1 MLNVTEIK
9 TSLGTRAAILFSNFF
24 LIILAYYQVKS
35 ASRSLLIE
43 YWGASNLPYVWIAS
57 AVILLVFISIYNR
70 LVARYSRLNVVLGSC
85 LLFIAMMAGFHA
97 LLDITPLAASIGFYI
112 FVDIISVILVEQFW
126 SLTDTITQQD
136 EGRRSYW
143 FVSSGGLIGSIAGGG
158 TALMLLKYTSLTT
171 ADLLLTSALILGI
184 IFLLNLKMGRMGL
197 YQEVPHVGAPVV
209 TRDGL
214 QMLLS
219 NRYIQLIA
227 AALLCAQIAQ
237 PLVEF
242 QFMKT
247 IEATFT
253 VLDERTEFIS
263 GFFGILGFVSISI
276 NLFVTTIIHR
286 YLGVIAGLLVQPLAL
301 FVTSVGFMVQPTLF
315 IASAMKISDR
325 GLSYSINRA
334 SKEQLYIPVEAVHTY
349 QAKAW
354 IDMLGYRLFKVFG
367 SLIILVFTQGMPWL
381 NGFAEWIPVPGVGQL
396 SWFTL
401 AVCIG
406 WILITIQLG
415 REYRAINNAPRQIQ
429 ANGELP
435 DSSDRD
441 TK

>member
-1 MLNVTEIK
+1 MIDLTKINI
-9 TSLGTRAAILFSNFF
+9 SLGTRAAILFSNFF

-43 YWGASNLPYVWIAS
+43 YWGAGKLPYVWIAS
-57 AVILLVFISIYNR
+57 AVLLVIFISIYNR
-70 LVARYSRLNVVLGSC
+70 LVERFSRLHVVLGSC
-85 LLFIAMMAGFHA
+85 LLFIVMMTGFRA
-97 LLDITPLAASIGFYI
+97 LLDLSPLTASIGFYI

-126 SLTDTITQQD
+126 SLTDTITRQD

-143 FVSSGGLIGSIAGGG
+143 FISSGGLVGSIAGGT
-158 TALMLLKYTSLTT
+158 TALMLLNYTPMTT
-171 ADLLLTSALILGI
+171 ADLLLSSALILGVI
-184 IFLLNLKMGRMGL
+184 LLLNLKMGQMGL
-197 YQEVPHVGAPVV
+197 YREVPHVGAPVV

-214 QMLLS
+214 KMLIS
-219 NRYIQLIA
+219 NRYILLIA

-247 IEATFT
+247 IEASFT
-253 VLDERTEFIS
+253 VLDERTAFIS
-263 GFFGILGFVSISI
+263 GFFGILGFVSIGI
-276 NLFVTTIIHR
+276 NLLLTPLVHR
-286 YLGVIAGLLVQPLAL
+286 FFGMITGLLVQPLAL
-301 FVTSVGFMVQPTLF
+301 FITSVGFMAQPTLF

-354 IDMLGYRLFKVFG
+354 IDMLGYRLFKIIG
-367 SLIILVFTQGMPWL
+367 SLIILLFTAGMPWL
-381 NGFAEWIPVPGVGQL
+381 NGLVAWVPVPDVGQL

-401 AVCIG
+401 AVCLG
-406 WILITIQLG
+406 WVFIIIQLG
-415 REYRAINNAPRQIQ
+415 REYRVIQNLETSEVPR
-429 ANGELP
+429 
-435 DSSDRD
+435 R
-441 TK
+441 